1 MKVPRSGRPHHI
13 GVYYG
18 AKAADCRA
26 VWRRALITGDLRFGA
41 KQTLGFILI
50 VLFPSNIK
58 AGVCRFPASLRKA
71 FFSSLMIISAVEGQL
86 RGRLCDY
93 AERDAK
99 MGTWCTVPSA
109 LRATATCGI
118 LPLIDPN
125 SPKPSRHKSNSAL
138 LEWLQPD
145 NRHCADRPSKFP
157 DDSIEGYMMNA
168 L

>member
-99 MGTWCTVPSA
+99 MGTGCTVPLCASCDSHSRNFA
-109 LRATATCGI
+109 L
-118 LPLIDPN
+118 
-125 SPKPSRHKSNSAL
+125 
-138 LEWLQPD
+138 
-145 NRHCADRPSKFP
+145 NRPELSEAIPP
-157 DDSIEGYMMNA
+157 QI
-168 L
+168 